1 LHGVLKGNLKKVI
14 AAIANFGSGTWGGC
28 GDISRN
34 VMTPAVTLPNDPA
47 YGYAQQYARA
57 IAVLFE
63 PKSAAFSELW
73 LDGEKALTT
82 EYWQRDIKEFN
93 LDEVRKEDR
102 GNGIITG
109 HPVEP
114 IYGRTY
120 LPKKFKVGITVE
132 GDNGIDVYTNDL
144 GAVVMMNED
153 GKTLDGFNIIVGGG
167 MGRTHGNAATVPY
180 AGRHLGFVK
189 KEDFF
194 EAMKAV
200 VAVTRDHGN
209 REVRNQARLKYLVN
223 AVGIDDFRTLT
234 EKYFGQKFEPFR
246 PMKEFKYIDW
256 MGWTDQGNGLW
267 MYGVNIEQGRVRDTE
282 EVKIKTALRS
292 MVDTF
297 PGVDLVLTP
306 SQSVVFRGI
315 KTEDKEKVEELLK
328 SLGVKLIEEVDPITR
343 GSIACPAFPLCG
355 LAITE
360 AERVQPEINS
370 KIWALMN
377 KLGLGDQTLVTRTT
391 GCPNG
396 CTRPYMAELAFVGSG
411 PNAYQV
417 WIGGHPAQAGRTA
430 YPTHLS
436 KMKFKDMDATLE
448 PMFAMWRDQRS
459 SKDESFGDFTFRV
472 GLEAVQAFMETYVPG
487 SAFAPQMLP
496 TNGTGTYIYRGA

>member
-1 LHGVLKGNLKKVI
+1 
-14 AAIANFGSGTWGGC
+14 
-28 GDISRN
+28 
-34 VMTPAVTLPNDPA
+34 
-47 YGYAQQYARA
+47 
-57 IAVLFE
+57 
-63 PKSAAFSELW
+63 
-73 LDGEKALTT
+73 
-82 EYWQRDIKEFN
+82 
-93 LDEVRKEDR
+93 
-102 GNGIITG
+102 
-109 HPVEP
+109 
-114 IYGRTY
+114 
-120 LPKKFKVGITVE
+120 
-132 GDNGIDVYTNDL
+132 
-144 GAVVMMNED
+144 
-153 GKTLDGFNIIVGGG
+153 
-167 MGRTHGNAATVPY
+167 
-180 AGRHLGFVK
+180 
-189 KEDFF
+189 
-194 EAMKAV
+194 
-200 VAVTRDHGN
+200 
-209 REVRNQARLKYLVN
+209 
-223 AVGIDDFRTLT
+223 
-234 EKYFGQKFEPFR
+234 
-246 PMKEFKYIDW
+246 
-256 MGWTDQGNGLW
+256 
-267 MYGVNIEQGRVRDTE
+267 VRDTE